1 LVDLSELLSAGEMET
16 ILVGRLVLLLVAL
29 MVEMT
34 VLMTAPGWAVT
45 TVVYSGNWLAD
56 YSADDSAQS
65 KVA

>member
-1 LVDLSELLSAGEMET
+1 MEK

-34 VLMTAPGWAVT
+34 VLITAPWWAVT

-56 YSADDSAQS
+56 
-65 KVA
+65 